1 MAQVRVLND
10 AAGLTNASIAPGD
23 TSFAL
28 QSGQGARFPQITG
41 GDWFYVTVTTSGG
54 VKEVMKVTAITVD
67 TLTVT
72 RGVDGTTAQSFVAGN
87 SVQLRF
93 NAAILTDL
101 QAQINASIIAPLNQ
115 YLPLLLVM
123 IWTGSIASIP
133 AGWQICDGTNGTPNL
148 KDRFVVGSGNLYA
161 TGATGGATTATLTT
175 ANLPAHTHSIT
186 DNGHTHGFPQG
197 AGHVHAVNDPGHYH
211 TLPYNNSGNRGTV
224 NTLVANAQTSST
236 GNFGGTYLYTGITIT
251 PELANLSLNANS
263 TGISVNNTGSGTPFS
278 VMPPYY
284 AYAYICKTA
293 TWS

>member
-10 AAGLTNASIAPGD
+10 AQGLTNASIATGD

-28 QSGQGARFPQITG
+28 QAGQGVRFPQITG

-54 VKEVMKVTAITVD
+54 AKEVMKVTAIVAD
-67 TLTVT
+67 TFTVT
-72 RGVDGTTAQSFVAGN
+72 RGVDGTTALSFVAGN

-101 QAQINASIIAPLNQ
+101 QAQINAGMVGVLNQ
-115 YLPLLLVM
+115 YLPLQLVM

-133 AGWQICDGTNGTPNL
+133 AGWQLCDGTNGSPNL
-148 KDRFVVGSGNLYA
+148 KDKFVVGSGNTYA

-175 ANLPAHTHSIT
+175 ANLPAHTHAIT
-186 DNGHTHGFPQG
+186 DPTHTHSYPQSP
-197 AGHVHAVNDPGHYH
+197 HTHSISDPTHSH
-211 TLPYNNSGNRGTV
+211 QMPYNGSGNRSTF
-224 NTLVANAQTSST
+224 VAMVAQGLASSN
-236 GNFGGTYLYTGITIT
+236 GNFGSTYSGTGISIT
-251 PELANLSLNANS
+251 AEPANVSLNANS